1 MKLSTKGRYGLRAM
15 VDLAV
20 YSEKESVSISCIA
33 QREEQHFQPGHQ
45 RQPRFHRSGLRPVR
59 TRQGF
64 LRPLQ
69 EGPQQVRPLPRRE
82 ARRRR
87 HSTSPLF
94 FPILKSHSGRPR
106 FQTESRPPAFHVRR
120 LPLLNSEI
128 AGGGAFAWAARHVEA
143 DCHDDE
149 HHRAAD
155 PQHTAAERVENPTSD
170 QRRERVRQR
179 PHQVV

>member
-1 MKLSTKGRYGLRAM
+1 MTRRKDAPPSQVKGNIMKNNTFDQIINS
-15 VDLAV
+15 DLT
-20 YSEKESVSISCIA
+20 SID
-33 QREEQHFQPGHQ
+33 P
-45 RQPRFHRSGLRPVR
+45 GLRPVR
-59 TRQGF
+59 TRQG
-64 LRPLQ
+64 LCRPDE